1 MTISRYVLY
10 RGKSVSFHP
19 YHPQSLLLVAK
30 ILATEFGFVPDN
42 TDQVT
47 IQLHL
52 HNLTHMMSLG
62 YKEF

>member
-1 MTISRYVLY
+1 MYCIVGKVYRSTPTIH
-10 RGKSVSFHP
+10 K
-19 YHPQSLLLVAK
+19 QSLLLVAK